1 MWSVLR
7 VQACAVR
14 RVAAAT
20 GMGLRRGVGGGG
32 VGAGR
37 SVAVERHPVTRI
49 TAQGGTPVS
58 GGAARDDVYGVLVAR
73 AQEAYLDAV
82 EGQTDARVRSRL
94 LLITRLLK
102 RWQRGW

>member
-1 MWSVLR
+1 M
-7 VQACAVR
+7 
-14 RVAAAT
+14 
-20 GMGLRRGVGGGG
+20 
-32 VGAGR
+32 
-37 SVAVERHPVTRI
+37 TRI
-49 TAQGGTPVS
+49 TSQGGTLVS

-82 EGQTDARVRSRL
+82 DGQTDARVRSRL